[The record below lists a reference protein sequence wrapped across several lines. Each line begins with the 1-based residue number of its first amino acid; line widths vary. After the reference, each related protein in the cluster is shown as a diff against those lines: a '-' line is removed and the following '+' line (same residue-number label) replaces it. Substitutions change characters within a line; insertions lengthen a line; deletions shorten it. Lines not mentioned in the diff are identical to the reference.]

1 MILSTRSDRHRHQA
15 VVALLQRQ
23 AQPRACKRC
32 IKRNQQ
38 SVHLLNVQTEAQ
50 PEDYTEH
57 KGIKEVE
64 LHKTDK
70 HLLLLHGQ
78 VEGNFRRLE
87 SHGFNKVNVGITSNI
102 NKYELIQQ

>member
-23 AQPRACKRC
+23 AQPRACKHC

-38 SVHLLNVQTEAQ
+38 SVHLLIVQTEAQ
-50 PEDYTEH
+50 PEDSIQSR

-87 SHGFNKVNVGITSNI
+87 SHGFNKVNVGITSNNNN
-102 NKYELIQQ
+102 NK